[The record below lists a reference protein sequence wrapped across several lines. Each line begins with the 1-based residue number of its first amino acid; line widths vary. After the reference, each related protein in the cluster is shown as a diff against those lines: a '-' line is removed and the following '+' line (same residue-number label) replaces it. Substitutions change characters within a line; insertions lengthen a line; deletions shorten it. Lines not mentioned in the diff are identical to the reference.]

1 MAFLNILIY
10 RKKELYI
17 KFIFKIM
24 ISKLLFDI
32 ISIFFLIFSK
42 VFIALLFLILL
53 REIFYS
59 NELKLDIYF
68 INFL

>member
-24 ISKLLFDI
+24 ISKLLFNI
-32 ISIFFLIFSK
+32 ISIFFLILSK

-59 NELKLDIYF
+59 NELKLDINF

>member
-32 ISIFFLIFSK
+32 ISIFFLILSK

-59 NELKLDIYF
+59 NELKLDINF